1 MSNLKLRF
9 DKAMKEKINWEEFS
23 KEAAE
28 HIRQG
33 KPLTGEGGIFSPLIK
48 QVVEAALEGELDS
61 HLNDTRESMGN
72 RRNGRIP
79 KKLKSSIGNIEVF
92 TPRDRNGSFEPVT
105 IEKRQTVLPGD
116 LDDKIMGLYGLGLS
130 YKDIQTHLREMY
142 GLSVSDGVIN
152 SITDRVI
159 PAIREWQSR
168 PLERL
173 YAIVWMDAIHFKIRE
188 DGKVITKA
196 VYSVLGVN
204 MKGQKEVLGLYLG
217 HNESAT
223 FWLQVLNDLNQRGVE
238 DILIAS
244 IDNLNGF
251 AEAIENIFPKSEVQL
266 CVIHQIRNSMKYI
279 PWKNY
284 REFMKDLKKVYQAGT
299 LELAEYY
306 LDELDQKWGEKY
318 PVVIK
323 SWRNNW
329 ARLSNYFKY
338 PEQIRRLIY
347 TTNTVEG
354 YHRMVRKVT
363 KSKGAFTSDNA
374 MLKLVYLATLNF
386 QKRWVNNLRDWPLI
400 INQLF
405 TFFDERINTT
415 DTVH

>member
-1 MSNLKLRF
+1 
-9 DKAMKEKINWEEFS
+9 MKEKLNWEEFS

-28 HIRQG
+28 LIRQG
-33 KPLTGEGGIFSPLIK
+33 KPLTGKGGIFSPLIK
-48 QVVEAALEGELDS
+48 QVVEAALEGEMDA
-61 HLNDTRESMGN
+61 HLLQTREADSN
-72 RRNGRIP
+72 RRNGRTQ
-79 KKLKSSIGNIEVF
+79 KNLKSSLGSFEIL
-92 TPRDRNGSFEPVT
+92 TPRDRNGSFEPQT
-105 IEKRQTVLPGD
+105 IEKRQTLLPGD
-116 LDDKIMGLYGLGLS
+116 LEEKILGLYGLGMS
-130 YKDIQTHLREMY
+130 YKDIQTHLNEMY
-142 GLSVSDGVIN
+142 GLAVSDGVLN

-173 YAIVWMDAIHFKIRE
+173 YTIVWMDAIHFKIRE

-204 MKGQKEVLGLYLG
+204 LNGQKEVLGLYLG
-217 HNESAT
+217 QNESAT
-223 FWLQVLNDLNQRGVE
+223 FWLQVLNDLNQRGIE

-251 AEAIENIFPKSEVQL
+251 AEAIENIFPKTEVQL

-279 PWKNY
+279 PWKDY
-284 REFMKDLKKVYQAGT
+284 REFMKDLKEVYQAGT
-299 LELAEYY
+299 LELAEHH
-306 LDELDQKWGEKY
+306 LDELEQKWGKKY

-329 ARLSNYFKY
+329 TRLSQYFKY

-363 KSKGAFTSDNA
+363 KSKGAFTSDMA

-386 QKRWVNNLRDWPLI
+386 QKRWVNNLRDWPQI

-405 TFFDERINTT
+405 VYFDERIKYN
-415 DTVH
+415 DTVQ

>member
-1 MSNLKLRF
+1 
-9 DKAMKEKINWEEFS
+9 MKEKINWEEFS
-23 KEAAE
+23 KAAAE
-28 HIRQG
+28 QIRQG
-33 KPLTGEGGIFSPLIK
+33 KPITGEGGIFSPLIK
-48 QVVEAALEGELDS
+48 QVIEAALEGEMDA
-61 HLNDTRESMGN
+61 HLIQTREAESN
-72 RRNGRIP
+72 RRNGRTQ
-79 KKLKSSIGNIEVF
+79 KNLKSSLGSFEIL
-92 TPRDRNGSFEPVT
+92 TPRDRSGSFEPQT
-105 IEKRQTVLPGD
+105 IEKRQTLLPGD
-116 LDDKIMGLYGLGLS
+116 LEEKILGLYGLGMS
-130 YKDIQTHLREMY
+130 YKDIQTHLNEMY
-142 GLSVSDGVIN
+142 GLTVSDGVLN

-204 MKGQKEVLGLYLG
+204 MNGQKEVLGLYLG
-217 HNESAT
+217 QNESAT
-223 FWLQVLNDLNQRGVE
+223 FWLQVLNDLNQRGIE

-251 AEAIENIFPKSEVQL
+251 AEAIENIFPKTEVQL

-279 PWKNY
+279 PWKDY
-284 REFMKDLKKVYQAGT
+284 REFMKDLKEVYQAGT
-299 LELAEYY
+299 LDLAEHY
-306 LDELDQKWGEKY
+306 LDELEQKWGKKY

-329 ARLSNYFKY
+329 TRLSQYFKY

-363 KSKGAFTSDNA
+363 KSKGAFTSDMA

-386 QKRWVNNLRDWPLI
+386 RKRWINNLRDWPQI

-405 TFFDERINTT
+405 VYFDERIKNT

>member
-1 MSNLKLRF
+1 VSNLIIRF

-23 KEAAE
+23 KAAAE
-28 HIRQG
+28 QIRQG
-33 KPLTGEGGIFSPLIK
+33 KPITGEGGIFSPLIK
-48 QVVEAALEGELDS
+48 QVIEAALEGEMDA
-61 HLNDTRESMGN
+61 HLTQTREAESN
-72 RRNGRIP
+72 RRNGRTQ
-79 KKLKSSIGNIEVF
+79 KNLKSSLGSFEIL
-92 TPRDRNGSFEPVT
+92 TPRDRSGSFEPQT
-105 IEKRQTVLPGD
+105 IEKRQTLLPGD
-116 LDDKIMGLYGLGLS
+116 LEEKILGLYGLGMS
-130 YKDIQTHLREMY
+130 YKDIQTHLNEMY
-142 GLSVSDGVIN
+142 GLTVSDGVLN

-204 MKGQKEVLGLYLG
+204 LNGQKEVLGLYLG
-217 HNESAT
+217 QNESAT
-223 FWLQVLNDLNQRGVE
+223 FWLQVLNDLNQRGIE

-251 AEAIENIFPKSEVQL
+251 AEAIENIFPKTEVQL

-279 PWKNY
+279 PWKDY
-284 REFMKDLKKVYQAGT
+284 REFMKDLKEVYQAGT
-299 LELAEYY
+299 LELAEHY
-306 LDELDQKWGEKY
+306 LDELEQKWGKKY

-323 SWRNNW
+323 SWRGNW
-329 ARLSNYFKY
+329 TRLSQYFKY

-363 KSKGAFTSDNA
+363 KSKGAFTSDMA

-386 QKRWVNNLRDWPLI
+386 KKRWINNLRDWPQI

-405 TFFDERINTT
+405 VYFDERIKNT
-415 DTVH
+415 DTVQ

>member
-1 MSNLKLRF
+1 
-9 DKAMKEKINWEEFS
+9 MKEKINWEEFS
-23 KEAAE
+23 KAAAE
-28 HIRQG
+28 QLRQG
-33 KPLTGEGGIFSPLIK
+33 QPITGEGGIFSPLIK
-48 QVVEAALEGELDS
+48 QVIEAALEGEMDA
-61 HLNDTRESMGN
+61 HLTQTREAESN
-72 RRNGRIP
+72 RRNGRTH
-79 KKLKSSIGNIEVF
+79 KNLKSSLGSFEIL
-92 TPRDRNGSFEPVT
+92 TPRDRSGSFEPQT
-105 IEKRQTVLPGD
+105 IEKRQTLLPGD
-116 LDDKIMGLYGLGLS
+116 LEEKILGLYGLGMS
-130 YKDIQTHLREMY
+130 YKDIQTHLNEMY
-142 GLSVSDGVIN
+142 GLSVSDGVLN

-204 MKGQKEVLGLYLG
+204 LNGQKEVLGLYLG
-217 HNESAT
+217 QNESAT
-223 FWLQVLNDLNQRGVE
+223 FWLQVLNDLNQRGIE

-251 AEAIENIFPKSEVQL
+251 AEAIENIFPKTEVQL

-279 PWKNY
+279 PWKDY
-284 REFMKDLKKVYQAGT
+284 REFMKDLKEVYQAGT
-299 LELAEYY
+299 LELAEHY
-306 LDELDQKWGEKY
+306 LNELEQKWGKKY

-323 SWRNNW
+323 SWRSNW
-329 ARLSNYFKY
+329 ARLSQYFKY

-363 KSKGAFTSDNA
+363 KSKGAFTSDMA

-386 QKRWVNNLRDWPLI
+386 KKRWINNLRDWPQI

-405 TFFDERINTT
+405 VYFDERIKNS
-415 DTVH
+415 DTVQ

>member
-1 MSNLKLRF
+1 
-9 DKAMKEKINWEEFS
+9 MKEKINWEEFS
-23 KEAAE
+23 KAAAE
-28 HIRQG
+28 QIRQG
-33 KPLTGEGGIFSPLIK
+33 KPITGEGGIFSPLIK
-48 QVVEAALEGELDS
+48 QVIEAALEGEMDA
-61 HLNDTRESMGN
+61 HITQTRESESN
-72 RRNGRIP
+72 RRNGRTQ
-79 KKLKSSIGNIEVF
+79 KNLKSSLGSFEIL
-92 TPRDRNGSFEPVT
+92 TPRDRSGSFEPQT
-105 IEKRQTVLPGD
+105 IEKRQTLLPGD
-116 LDDKIMGLYGLGLS
+116 LEEKILGLYGLGMS
-130 YKDIQTHLREMY
+130 YKDIQTHLNEMY
-142 GLSVSDGVIN
+142 GLTVSDGVLN

-204 MKGQKEVLGLYLG
+204 MNGQKEVLGLYLG
-217 HNESAT
+217 QNESAT
-223 FWLQVLNDLNQRGVE
+223 FWLQVLNDLNQRGIE

-251 AEAIENIFPKSEVQL
+251 AEAIENIFPKTEVQL
-266 CVIHQIRNSMKYI
+266 CIIHQIRNSMKYI
-279 PWKNY
+279 PWKDY
-284 REFMKDLKKVYQAGT
+284 REFMKDLKEVYQAGT

-306 LDELDQKWGEKY
+306 LDELEQKWGKKY

-329 ARLSNYFKY
+329 TRLSQYFKY

-363 KSKGAFTSDNA
+363 KSKGAFTSDMA

-386 QKRWVNNLRDWPLI
+386 KKRWINNLRDWPQI

-405 TFFDERINTT
+405 VYFDERIKNT
-415 DTVH
+415 DTVQ

>member
-1 MSNLKLRF
+1 
-9 DKAMKEKINWEEFS
+9 MKEKLNWEEFS

-28 HIRQG
+28 LIRQG
-33 KPLTGEGGIFSPLIK
+33 KPLTGKGGIFSPLIK
-48 QVVEAALEGELDS
+48 QVVEAALEGEMDA
-61 HLNDTRESMGN
+61 HLLQTREADSN
-72 RRNGRIP
+72 RRNGRMQ
-79 KKLKSSIGNIEVF
+79 KNLKSSLGSFEIL
-92 TPRDRNGSFEPVT
+92 TPRDRNGSFEPQT
-105 IEKRQTVLPGD
+105 IEKRQTLLPGD
-116 LDDKIMGLYGLGLS
+116 LEEKILGLYGLGMS
-130 YKDIQTHLREMY
+130 YKDIQTHLNEMY
-142 GLSVSDGVIN
+142 GLAVSDGVLN

-204 MKGQKEVLGLYLG
+204 LNGQKEVLGLYLG
-217 HNESAT
+217 QNESAT
-223 FWLQVLNDLNQRGVE
+223 FWLQVLNDLNQRGIE

-251 AEAIENIFPKSEVQL
+251 AEAIENIFPKTEVQL

-279 PWKNY
+279 PWKDY
-284 REFMKDLKKVYQAGT
+284 REFMKDLKEVYQAGT
-299 LELAEYY
+299 LELAEHH
-306 LDELDQKWGEKY
+306 LDELEQKWGKKY
-318 PVVIK
+318 PVVVK

-329 ARLSNYFKY
+329 ARLSQYFKY

-363 KSKGAFTSDNA
+363 KSKGAFTSDMA

-386 QKRWVNNLRDWPLI
+386 QKRWVNNLRDWPQI

-405 TFFDERINTT
+405 VYFDERIKYN
-415 DTVH
+415 DTVK